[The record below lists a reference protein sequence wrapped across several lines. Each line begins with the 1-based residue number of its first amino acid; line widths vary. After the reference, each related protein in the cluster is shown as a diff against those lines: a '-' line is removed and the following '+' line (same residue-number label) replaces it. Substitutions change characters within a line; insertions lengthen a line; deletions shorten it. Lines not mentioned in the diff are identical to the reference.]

1 MSKSFWSYKN
11 EKLVTV
17 ETINNSKT
25 YLLAK
30 RIVYN
35 NISPYKEFIKNN
47 NSNLKAI
54 LKSI

>member
-17 ETINNSKT
+17 ETINDSKT

-30 RIVYN
+30 RIASN
-35 NISPYKEFIKNN
+35 NISPSKEFK
-47 NSNLKAI
+47 K
-54 LKSI
+54 KSSYGPLE